1 MSVQF
6 EDCVDCLKVIYPHF
20 DFVFLFDHSQ
30 GHAKK
35 LTGGLVDAYCMNK
48 GYGGVQPIMRES
60 QIKEQDGYI
69 GMYPHTLNV
78 GNNQTF
84 VFNSEDTGPFWMT
97 PQEQELNRHDRI
109 LLPCPKAGNPKMQ
122 NKTISELKVDLAPFE
137 ILNSRLQYR
146 LKELQELA
154 TERNLDTQ
162 IEQIREKRLG
172 RPTKRASTYLM
183 GERMD

>member
-1 MSVQF
+1 LSS
-6 EDCVDCLKVIYPHF
+6 
-20 DFVFLFDHSQ
+20 SQ

-35 LTGGLVDAYCMNK
+35 LTGGLDAYCMNK
-48 GYGGVQPIMRES
+48 GYGGAQPIMRES

-78 GNNQTF
+78 GDNQTF
-84 VFNSEDTGPFWMT
+84 IFNSEDTGPFWMT

-109 LLPCPKAGNPKMQ
+109 LPPKAGNPKKR

-137 ILNSRLQYR
+137 ILNSWRQYR

-162 IEQIREKRLG
+162 IERIREKKAGKANRKGFYIPYG
-172 RPTKRASTYLM
+172 REDGLM
-183 GERMD
+183 